1 MRKGNTQINR
11 EQNRERNK
19 KTNRKNAGKER
30 SARRTFAAAAI
41 MTALCMTSTSVSSVF
56 ANETGKKTTKEA
68 QTTEAASEEATSDE
82 QVIMM
87 EDGQV
92 ISNEDGE
99 ISSDL
104 ISGTFKPSDVAMKV
118 QDLYE
123 FPFLGMNLTLPKE
136 LLDQMDKKTVA
147 MLGQEDWNEDATQW
161 NYAYISWS
169 TMTKEQRDAEV
180 DKIGTGYEDWVASLD
195 KIGMIGAYNEE
206 SAKKLDE
213 ITGCTEHTKLGE
225 SSDGAYTYYLSIN
238 KDANEK
244 LVKELEEIKTEFTDM
259 AEFQQITVFDKPQEG
274 VSGETVTSLGKFE
287 TTGIDGKTYTQDV
300 FSKYDLTLVN
310 IFTTWCSPCVKEIP
324 ELEKLYQEYKD
335 KGVGVVGVVLD
346 TAGED
351 GSVDETSVEAAKKL
365 QEKTGAT
372 YPFLI
377 PDEGKMN
384 GRLNGISAFPETFFV
399 DKNGNI
405 VGEVYTGSH
414 DLDEWKKIVEDT
426 LSSLSEEESTTE
438 EASSSKEN

>member
-1 MRKGNTQINR
+1 MKRINTQMNR
-11 EQNRERNK
+11 EGNREINK
-19 KTNRKNAGKER
+19 ETKRRSTAKRK
-30 SARRTFAAAAI
+30 TFAAAAI
-41 MTALCMTSTSVSSVF
+41 MTTLCMTSTSASSVF
-56 ANETGKKTTKEA
+56 ASETGKKTVKEE
-68 QTTEAASEEATSDE
+68 QTTEAASEESRSDE
-82 QVIMM
+82 QAIMM
-87 EDGQV
+87 ENGQV
-92 ISNEDGE
+92 ISAEDGE

-104 ISGTFKPSDVAMKV
+104 ISGTFKPSDVTMQV
-118 QDLYE
+118 QDVYE

-136 LLDQMDKKTVA
+136 LLKQMDKKTIA
-147 MLGQEDWNEDATQW
+147 MLGEEEWNDDATKW
-161 NYAYISWS
+161 TYAYISWS

-180 DKIGTGYEDWVASLD
+180 NKLGTGYEDWVASLD
-195 KIGMIGAYNEE
+195 KIGMIGAYDEE

-225 SSDGAYTYYLSIN
+225 SSNGAYTYYLSIN
-238 KDANEK
+238 KDADEK

-274 VSGETVTSLGKFE
+274 VSRESVTSLGTFE
-287 TTGIDGKTYTQDV
+287 TTGIDGKTYTEDV
-300 FSKYDLTLVN
+300 FSDYDLTLVN

-335 KGVGVVGVVLD
+335 KGVGIVGVVLD
-346 TAGED
+346 TVGED
-351 GSVDETSVEAAKKL
+351 GSVDEDSVSAAKEL

-377 PDEGKMN
+377 PDEGKLN
-384 GRLNGISAFPETFFV
+384 GRLNGINAFPETFFV

-414 DLDEWKKIVEDT
+414 DLDEWKEIVGDT
-426 LSSLSEEESTTE
+426 LASLSEEESTTE
-438 EASSSKEN
+438 EVSSSEEN

>member
-1 MRKGNTQINR
+1 
-11 EQNRERNK
+11 
-19 KTNRKNAGKER
+19 
-30 SARRTFAAAAI
+30 
-41 MTALCMTSTSVSSVF
+41 MTTLCMTSASASSVF
-56 ANETGKKTTKEA
+56 ASNAGKKTTKEA
-68 QTTEAASEEATSDE
+68 QTTEAASEESGSDD

-92 ISNEDGE
+92 ISAEDGE

-104 ISGTFKPSDVAMKV
+104 ISGTFKPSDVTMQV

-123 FPFLGMNLTLPKE
+123 FPFLGMNLTLPEE
-136 LLDQMDKKTVA
+136 LLTQMDKKTIA
-147 MLGQEDWNEDATQW
+147 MLGEEEWNDDATKW
-161 NYAYISWS
+161 TYAYISWS
-169 TMTKEQRDAEV
+169 TMTEEQRDAKV
-180 DKIGTGYEDWVASLD
+180 NKLGTGYEDWVASLN
-195 KIGMIGAYNEE
+195 KIGMIGAYDEE

-238 KDANEK
+238 KDADEK

-274 VSGETVTSLGKFE
+274 VSKKTVTSLGNFE

-300 FSKYDLTLVN
+300 FSDYDLTLVN

-335 KGVGVVGVVLD
+335 KGVGIVGVVLD
-346 TAGED
+346 TVGED
-351 GSVDETSVEAAKKL
+351 GGVDEDSVSAAKEL

-377 PDEGKMN
+377 PDEGKLN
-384 GRLNGISAFPETFFV
+384 GRLNGINAFPETFFV
-399 DKNGNI
+399 DKNGDI

-426 LSSLSEEESTTE
+426 LASLSKEESSTEEES
-438 EASSSKEN
+438 SSERN